1 MTWIIALVLALA
13 AFVVA
18 VFVLRAPRRGWEAIG
33 AALLLG
39 VAGYA
44 LQASPGVPAAPKQ
57 AQEQVSGDAAA
68 LVKARALVTKSGIP
82 PTDRWVIV
90 ADALARNGQ
99 FADAAQMLRNTTDAN
114 PRNAEAWLAMANAL
128 VAHADNQLTPAS
140 LYAFRQAAMAAPD
153 HPGPPYFLGLA
164 LAQSGRFQEA
174 RGLWT
179 RLLAATPANAP
190 WRADLVDKLAR
201 LDAILAQQ
209 HTREQSVEQQSAG
222 SLR

>member
-1 MTWIIALVLALA
+1 MTWILAVTLAAAAFVLA
-13 AFVVA
+13 AFA
-18 VFVLRAPRRGWEAIG
+18 LRAPRKGWEAIG

-44 LQASPGVPAAPKQ
+44 LQARPGVPAAPREP
-57 AQEQVSGDAAA
+57 QEQVAGDAAA
-68 LVKARALVTKSGIP
+68 LVKARALVTNSGIP

-99 FADAAQMLRNTTDAN
+99 FADAAQMLRNATDTD
-114 PRNAEAWLAMANAL
+114 PKNAEAWLAMANAL

-140 LYAFRQAAMAAPD
+140 LYAFRRAAAAAPE

-174 RGLWT
+174 RALWS
-179 RLLAATPANAP
+179 RLLAATPPNAP
-190 WRADLVDKLAR
+190 WHADLADKLAR
-201 LDAILAQQ
+201 LDAIIGQRAGAQQ
-209 HTREQSVEQQSAG
+209 TAKAPR
-222 SLR
+222 